1 MLWRPFGPRGP
12 SWWELTVQ
20 ALSSTEGGYDRLG
33 PRFEAT
39 PFRTPDAILHT
50 ALEGVRSVD
59 AALDLCCGTGAAL
72 AALAPKA
79 DRLVGLDASAGM
91 LAEARRRLP
100 ERAELLHGDALDPP
114 TALEGAFDVVTCF
127 GAFGHVLPAD
137 EPRFVAA
144 VHRLLK
150 PGGRFV
156 FATTDP
162 ARGRPLG
169 RALARAFNGAM
180 HVRNALWRP
189 AFVMFYLTFELP
201 PARALLEQAGF
212 VVRADHPFGGPYE
225 RLARVVAT
233 KATEGSSDGVP

>member
-1 MLWRPFGPRGP
+1 M
-12 SWWELTVQ
+12 Q
-20 ALSSTEGGYDRLG
+20 ALSSTEGGYDRLA

-39 PFRTPDAILHT
+39 PFRTPDAILER
-50 ALEGVRSVD
+50 ALEDVRDVP

-72 AALAPKA
+72 GVLAEKA
-79 DRLVGLDASAGM
+79 ERIVGLDSSAGM

-100 ERAELLHGDALDPP
+100 ARAELLRGDALDPP
-114 TALEGAFDVVTCF
+114 PTLTGAFDVVTCF
-127 GAFGHVLPAD
+127 GAFGHVRPAD
-137 EPRFVAA
+137 EPRLVAA
-144 VHRLLK
+144 IHRLLK

-169 RALARAFNGAM
+169 RALARAFNGVM

-189 AFVMFYLTFELP
+189 PFIMFYLTFELP
-201 PARALLEQAGF
+201 RARALLEAAGSS
-212 VVRADHPFGGPYE
+212 VHADHPFDPPFD

-233 KATEGSSDGVP
+233 KPPDGSER